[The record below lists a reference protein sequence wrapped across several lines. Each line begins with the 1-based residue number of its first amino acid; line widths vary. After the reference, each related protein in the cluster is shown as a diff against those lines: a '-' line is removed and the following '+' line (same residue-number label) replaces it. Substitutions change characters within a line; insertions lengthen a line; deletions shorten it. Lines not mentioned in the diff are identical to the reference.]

1 VPVSASASIEAQM
14 GFCVSAMRNRA
25 LDGIAECSIK
35 RLLYSLPSWTGT
47 ACFEEWTSA
56 PTCNG
61 QRYNVIESPLL
72 PANEFV
78 Y

>member
-1 VPVSASASIEAQM
+1 VPVSVSVGIEA
-14 GFCVSAMRNRA
+14 VLA
-25 LDGIAECSIK
+25 
-35 RLLYSLPSWTGT
+35 